1 MPSPGDRPE
10 GAPDAGALL
19 AVDLGLRIG
28 WALFGVD
35 GRLLRY
41 GSQHFGTRAQLKR
54 AAHAMLSHHPALGVV
69 ALEGGGDLAL
79 PWIREA
85 ERKSLRI
92 IQVHAGA
99 WREALLHPR
108 ERRTGERAK
117 LSADGIARRIVEA
130 SGAPRPTSLRH
141 DAAEAILL
149 GHWAC
154 REAGIGPNPGDSGT

>member
-1 MPSPGDRPE
+1 MPAPGDRPE
-10 GAPDAGALL
+10 GAPEAGVLL

-28 WALFGVD
+28 WALYAAD

-54 AAHAMLSHHPALGVV
+54 AAYAMLSSHPGLRVV
-69 ALEGGGDLAL
+69 ALEGGGDVAL
-79 PWIREA
+79 PWVREA
-85 ERKSLRI
+85 ERRSLRVL
-92 IQVHAGA
+92 QVHAGA
-99 WREALLHPR
+99 WRDALLIPR
-108 ERRTGERAK
+108 ERRSGERAK
-117 LSADGIARRIVEA
+117 LSADGIARRIVET

-154 REAGIGPNPGDSGT
+154 TAVGIGRIGVDSEA